1 MICKLGF
8 FDVSKELII
17 FRRRRRRRRKREPKK
32 ALRNGNEKKTIK
44 IKIA

>member
-17 FRRRRRRRRKREPKK
+17 FRRRRRRRKREPKK